1 MTKNR
6 ASPFRFLLSLA
17 LLQVLIAHGLDQH
30 LEGGAA
36 AAAVRLDAP
45 SLERTLLTWNL
56 TTSAPNACPG
66 LKTKSPNPAA

>member
-1 MTKNR
+1 VTKNR

-30 LEGGAA
+30 LEGG